1 MHHKLI
7 LYSRQ
12 DCCLCDEMK
21 AIIREVA
28 LTNPLDLEVIDVDG
42 SAELREKFGNAVPV
56 LFVDGRKL
64 FKYRLTKSAL
74 ATLLKKNRRSRLFSF
89 FHSIRHQVSEKSKR

>member
-1 MHHKLI
+1 MNHKLT

-28 LTNPLDLEVIDVDG
+28 LTIPLDLEVIDVDD
-42 SAELREKFGNAVPV
+42 SAALREKFSDEVPV
-56 LFVDGRKL
+56 LFVDGRKA
-64 FKYRLTKSAL
+64 FKYRVTESAL
-74 ATLLKKNRRSRLFSF
+74 ARRLRKNRRSRLFS
-89 FHSIRHQVSEKSKR
+89 VGAGVGGAKR

>member
-1 MHHKLI
+1 MNHKLT

-28 LTNPLDLEVIDVDG
+28 LTIPLDLEVIDVDG
-42 SAELREKFGNAVPV
+42 SAELREKFGNDIPV
-56 LFVDGRKL
+56 LFVDGKKA
-64 FKYRLTKSAL
+64 FKYRVTESAL
-74 ATLLKKNRRSRLFSF
+74 ARRLRKNRRSRLFS
-89 FHSIRHQVSEKSKR
+89 VGAGVGEAKR

>member
-1 MHHKLI
+1 MNHKLT

-28 LTNPLDLEVIDVDG
+28 LTIPLEIEVIDVDE
-42 SAELREKFGNAVPV
+42 SAELREKLGAEVPV
-56 LFVDGRKL
+56 LFIDGRKA
-64 FKYRLTKSAL
+64 FKYRVTENAL
-74 ATLLKKNRRSRLFSF
+74 ARRLRKNRRSRLFSF
-89 FHSIRHQVSEKSKR
+89 GFGVGGAKR

>member
-28 LTNPLDLEVIDVDG
+28 LTIPLEIEVIDVDE
-42 SAELREKFGNAVPV
+42 SAELREKLGAEVPV
-56 LFVDGRKL
+56 LFIDGRKA
-64 FKYRLTKSAL
+64 FKYRVTKEEI
-74 ATLLKKNRRSRLFSF
+74 KKA
-89 FHSIRHQVSEKSKR
+89 ISKRTRPLSSFSK

>member
-1 MHHKLI
+1 MNHKLT

-28 LTNPLDLEVIDVDG
+28 LKIPVELEVIDVDG
-42 SAELREKFGNAVPV
+42 SAELQEKFGNEVPV
-56 LFVDGRKL
+56 LFVDGWKA
-64 FKYRLTKSAL
+64 FKYRVTKDDLEKQMGKAVR
-74 ATLLKKNRRSRLFSF
+74 ARSLFRF
-89 FHSIRHQVSEKSKR
+89 SK

>member
-1 MHHKLI
+1 MNHKLT

-28 LTNPLDLEVIDVDG
+28 LTIPLELEVIDVDA
-42 SAELREKFGNAVPV
+42 SAELREKFSDEVPV
-56 LFVDGRKL
+56 LFIDGRKA
-64 FKYRLTKSAL
+64 FKYRVTESAL

-89 FHSIRHQVSEKSKR
+89 GVGLGGAKR

>member
-1 MHHKLI
+1 MNHKLT

-28 LTNPLDLEVIDVDG
+28 LTIPLELEEIDVDA
-42 SAELREKFGNAVPV
+42 SAELREKFSDEVPV
-56 LFVDGRKL
+56 LFIDGRKA
-64 FKYRLTKSAL
+64 FKYRVTKSAL
-74 ATLLKKNRRSRLFSF
+74 ARLLKKNRRSRLFSF
-89 FHSIRHQVSEKSKR
+89 GVGLGGAKR